1 MQPQGRHIY
10 EFGPFRLDEG
20 QRRLL
25 KDDRPVALEPKVFDT
40 LLTLVENKGRLV
52 FKEEIMSRVWPDS
65 FVEEVNLNRSISTLR
80 KALGERAS
88 HPAYIETVPKRG
100 YRFAANVVEV
110 FDDEA
115 DLILEKRTSAEIVV
129 EEEEEILVSDSFGRE
144 AIQAASI
151 PQSRFIPRMRRQ
163 TVTLLAALGVA
174 LAVSTGYFWATR
186 NLSRDANGSA
196 VRSIAVLPFKSLG
209 AISDDEHLGLG
220 VADVLITRL
229 SNLKAVNV
237 RPTSAVLK
245 YDQGEQD
252 STETGKALGVE
263 AVLEGSIQ
271 REGDRIRVTARLV
284 RVSDRSPIW
293 AAQFDEEA
301 KDLLA
306 VQDRISEQ
314 VADSVAMNL
323 SGSEKAALTKRYTEN
338 VDAYRLYT
346 KGRYHWNKRN
356 WEGMIQAQYFF
367 RQAIEKDPT
376 FALAHVGLADTLL
389 TNTGGPEA
397 FGAINKALEL
407 DAMLGEAYAARG
419 FASMFHEWDWHKA
432 EENFKRAIELSPG
445 YGTAHQ
451 WYATLLAIEGRPV
464 EAKLEMRR
472 ALEID
477 PLSHNFLADLGQMH
491 YFARE
496 YQEAE
501 GYCRKALEVSP
512 DFMFAH
518 QYLFDVYVKTGRHDE
533 AVEAFLKANK
543 ANSSFSR
550 YASERQAASET
561 LYGEAYPQSGI
572 KRLLRYIVDMRLRGP
587 DPNGRYQLAKSYALL
602 GEKEQALDWLE
613 KSLENRDFLLP
624 FVNADPIFDELRTEP
639 RYQAVVHRMG
649 LGW

>member
-10 EFGPFRLDEG
+10 EFGPFRLDES

-115 DLILEKRTSAEIVV
+115 DLILEKRTSAEIVT
-129 EEEEEILVSDSFGRE
+129 EEEEEIFAADSFGRE
-144 AIQAASI
+144 AIQAPAI

-163 TVTLLAALGVA
+163 IVALSAALGIA

-186 NLSRDANGSA
+186 NPSGEANGSA

-245 YDQGEQD
+245 YDQLEQD
-252 STETGKALGVE
+252 STETGRALRVD

-284 RVSDRSPIW
+284 RVSDQSPIW

-301 KDLLA
+301 TDLLA

-323 SGSEKAALTKRYTEN
+323 SGSERAALTKRYTEN
-338 VDAYRLYT
+338 VDAFRLYT

-356 WEGMIQAQYFF
+356 WEGMIQAQFFF
-367 RQAIEKDPT
+367 RQAIEKDPY

-389 TNTGGPEA
+389 TVSASPEA
-397 FGAINKALEL
+397 LGAINKALEL
-407 DAMLGEAYAARG
+407 DDRLGEAYAARG
-419 FASMFHEWDWHKA
+419 FAGVFHEWDWQKA

-451 WYATLLAIEGRPV
+451 WYATLLAIEGRLV

-501 GYCRKALEVSP
+501 GYCRKALEMSP

-543 ANSSFSR
+543 TNASFSK
-550 YASERQAASET
+550 YANDRT
-561 LYGEAYPQSGI
+561 GPGEAIYKEPDLKG
-572 KRLLRYIVDMRLRGP
+572 LLLHCINQGSRGGG
-587 DPNGRYQLAKSYALL
+587 PNLCYQVAKSYALL
-602 GEKEQALDWLE
+602 GEKGLALDWIE
-613 KSLENRDFLLP
+613 KSLANRDFLLP
-624 FVNADPIFDELRTEP
+624 FVNTDPIFDELRTEP
-639 RYQAVVHRMG
+639 RYQSVLQRMG
-649 LGW
+649 LG